1 MNRAAHPLAFIG
13 GTSEPGGLHV
23 HTADVA
29 LAAAASGRH
38 VTLVCPS
45 IDHFSPMLRGT
56 PVQVRVVPPRD
67 LAEPPRRYWPRVL
80 AGLRDAVA
88 VLCRGKLAEGCAGD
102 LLAIR
107 RATRRLLTIEHR
119 EVDNPALTARDLL
132 LHGLAMRVT
141 VHRSIAVSEAI
152 ADQARRDL
160 HLPRRMIACCLN
172 WYDPDFRPPTP
183 AERTAARTALGL
195 PPDACVIGYHG
206 RLAPEKRV
214 DALIEAFAAA
224 RTRTDQPLRLA
235 LIGDGWK
242 RRELESRLHER
253 GIADLAVITGWHPNP
268 RHALAALDISV
279 LPSLGE
285 GFPLGL
291 LEAMATGIACLAHPM
306 SSTTRIIDP
315 ARNGRLADLADPASF
330 TRALLE
336 LVALGP
342 DGRAALGR
350 AAAADTTRDYAR
362 AARLPAVL
370 RALGIEHPPAKLPDR
385 QRHLE
390 FVR

>member
-1 MNRAAHPLAFIG
+1 MNRTARPLVFIG

-29 LAAAASGRH
+29 LAAAASGRP
-38 VTLVCPS
+38 VTIVCPS
-45 IDHFSPMLRGT
+45 IDHFSPMLRGS
-56 PVQVRVVPPRD
+56 PVQVRTVPPRD

-80 AGLRDAVA
+80 DGFRHADAA
-88 VLCRGKLAEGCAGD
+88 LCRGKLAEGCAGD

-119 EVDNPALTARDLL
+119 EVDNPARTARDLL
-132 LHGLAMRVT
+132 LHGLAMRLT
-141 VHRSIAVSEAI
+141 VYRSIAVSEAI
-152 ADQARRDL
+152 AESARRDL

-183 AERTAARTALGL
+183 AERAAARTALGA

-214 DALIEAFAAA
+214 ETLIDAFAAA
-224 RTRTDQPLRLA
+224 RARTSAPLMLA

-242 RRELESRLHER
+242 RRELEARLRER
-253 GIADLAVITGWHPNP
+253 GVADNTVITGWIPNP
-268 RHALAALDISV
+268 SRAVAALDISV

-306 SSTTRIIDP
+306 SSTTRIITP
-315 ARNGRLADLADPASF
+315 GRNGHLADLADPAAF
-330 TRALLE
+330 TEALVHLI
-336 LVALGP
+336 ALGP
-342 DGRAALGR
+342 DGRAALGH
-350 AAAADTTRDYAR
+350 AAAIDTSRDFSR

-370 RALGIEHPPAKLPDR
+370 RALGINHPPTDLPDR
-385 QRHLE
+385 PRHLE